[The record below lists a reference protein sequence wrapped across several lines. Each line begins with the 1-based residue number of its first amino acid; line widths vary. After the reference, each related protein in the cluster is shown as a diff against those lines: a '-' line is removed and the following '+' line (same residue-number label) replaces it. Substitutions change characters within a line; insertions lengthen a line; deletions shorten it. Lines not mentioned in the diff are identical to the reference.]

1 MDFYAD
7 IMKTFHI
14 FLVTWK
20 MLKMLNLF
28 FFLRQDTKLYE
39 QTNLNSIENISL
51 CLQKR
56 REVY

>member
-28 FFLRQDTKLYE
+28 FFLRQGTKLYE